1 MNPAFFVSV
10 VLAGWAGSSGIARAQ
25 QTPPEV
31 KLRVERDA
39 AAGQK
44 VRDAVVE
51 NWRLP
56 AKMDQDVTARVQATV
71 LLSGAL
77 VKPQITLEGLSGGE
91 RERAMRR
98 SLEEAIGRT
107 VVTLPPGEVEF
118 TILSRA
124 SSFEAECFPLK
135 VHVSAAMKDSP
146 EPVPATTIS
155 GLQQGA
161 LRWNQR
167 LRRVGGGGPID
178 AFVLVNDPEEA
189 HVRVEAYED
198 YPEYSNYFVDP
209 RSRQVTVR
217 VPIRELRSGL
227 FASGFRWW
235 HPEVVTLQTMFQLGR
250 LLNLELSE
258 EQSNVLFSGTR
269 RFQAAR
275 PPLGLT
281 GNYAARALLQNDHV
295 EADGRTDRS
304 ASDSQIQ
311 QVLDT
316 VRKHACST
324 SAATPAPTD
333 SREPLSAP

>member
-31 KLRVERDA
+31 NLRVERDA
-39 AAGQK
+39 ATGQK
-44 VRDAVVE
+44 ARDAVVE

-56 AKMDQDVTARVQATV
+56 AKIYQDITARVQATV

-77 VKPQITLEGLSGGE
+77 VKPQITLEGLSGDE
-91 RERAMRR
+91 RERTLR

-107 VVTLPPGEVEF
+107 VVPLPPGEVEF
-118 TILSRA
+118 MILSRA
-124 SSFEAECFPLK
+124 SSFEADCFPLK
-135 VHVSAAMKDSP
+135 IYVSTAMKDSP

-155 GLQQGA
+155 GLRQGA

-167 LRRVGGGGPID
+167 LRRTTGGEPID
-178 AFVLVNDPEEA
+178 AFVLVDNPDQA

-209 RSRQVTVR
+209 QSRQVTVR

-235 HPEVVTLQTMFQLGR
+235 HPEVVTLQTLFQLGR

-258 EQSNVLFSGTR
+258 EQGNVLFPGTR
-269 RFQAAR
+269 RFLATR
-275 PPLGLT
+275 PPLGVT
-281 GNYAARALLQNDHV
+281 GNYAARALLQNDHI